1 MAQQK
6 MTPAEKLAQVFNALD
21 SMTVQ
26 GYSNFST
33 MAASMSILRDVIREL
48 QESETEAAKPQE
60 K

>member
-1 MAQQK
+1 MAQQN

-48 QESETEAAKPQE
+48 QESATEAAKPQE

>member
-1 MAQQK
+1 MAQQNMK
-6 MTPAEKLAQVFNALD
+6 PAEKLAQVFNALD

-26 GYSNFST
+26 GFSNFST

-48 QESETEAAKPQE
+48 QEAEMEAAKPLG

>member
-1 MAQQK
+1 MAQQN

>member
-1 MAQQK
+1 MAQQDMK
-6 MTPAEKLAQVFNALD
+6 PAEKLAQVFNALD

-48 QESETEAAKPQE
+48 QEAELAAKSQ
-60 K
+60 KK

>member
-1 MAQQK
+1 MAQQN

-48 QESETEAAKPQE
+48 QEAETEADTPQ
-60 K
+60 KK

>member
-1 MAQQK
+1 MAQQN

-26 GYSNFST
+26 GFSNFST